1 MINKVVGVLG
11 LFVILAAAAL
21 GGGLGRELG
30 DLTTGPF
37 SRFFEPTPQEI
48 EEYMIEGLETAAE
61 ILNRQVPMMVDD
73 FTRMDSVTVG
83 PGAMITYHYSLPGH
97 TSQDWDE
104 TFQQEHE
111 ATVRQKTCAMEGMK
125 PSLAARGESPSA
137 FDERSI
143 LVAYVAPP
151 SNPGGILG
159 RRALSARRLAR
170 LGATPDFHHGLLAGP

>member
-1 MINKVVGVLG
+1 
-11 LFVILAAAAL
+11 
-21 GGGLGRELG
+21 
-30 DLTTGPF
+30 
-37 SRFFEPTPQEI
+37 
-48 EEYMIEGLETAAE
+48 MIEGLETAAE

-125 PSLAARGESPSA
+125 PSLEWGAIYAHAYEGNDGVEITRFEVRQSDCALLITPSQ
-137 FDERSI
+137 
-143 LVAYVAPP
+143 
-151 SNPGGILG
+151 
-159 RRALSARRLAR
+159 
-170 LGATPDFHHGLLAGP
+170 